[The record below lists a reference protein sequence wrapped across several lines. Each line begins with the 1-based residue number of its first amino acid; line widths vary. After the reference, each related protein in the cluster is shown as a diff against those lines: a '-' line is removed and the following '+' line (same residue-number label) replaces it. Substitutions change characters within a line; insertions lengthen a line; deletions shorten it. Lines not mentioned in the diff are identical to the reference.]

1 MPYLKFSR
9 DRRGYES
16 TYLLQA
22 GRRQGSERPRLLYW
36 FRTPP
41 HVKVGRAAFDE
52 EAIRAL
58 EEHHPDLAFDW
69 KHILQ
74 ARPPAAPETRER
86 EGRPQRKPERGERK
100 GREARRPAADKPRPA
115 EAASPSPER
124 VPEPEEIAAP
134 GPADVESVTDVTP
147 APAEAVTEVAAR
159 TPVEPAFEPPAPRR
173 RLVRV
178 YDVDSSPAPPI
189 EHRATDPPMANQVL
203 GDEAAE
209 LLRARHAELLARI
222 ATRVAD
228 PARAEA
234 LREQAERLNPDTWVT
249 EADVR
254 TGAAQAEGLHEELR
268 RLIGGRRRR
277 RRRGRSR
284 DAGAGRPDQPQTE
297 PSDDRDDREEQDPE
311 DPEDD
316 AGAGDPDVS

>member
-16 TYLLQA
+16 TYLLHA
-22 GRRQGSERPRLLYW
+22 SRRQGGERPKLLYW

-58 EEHHPDLAFDW
+58 EEHHPDLTFDW

-74 ARPPAAPETRER
+74 ARPPAAPEPRDR
-86 EGRPQRKPERGERK
+86 EGRAPRKPERGERK
-100 GREARRPAADKPRPA
+100 GREARKPSTSQVPAQPVGESPA
-115 EAASPSPER
+115 PI
-124 VPEPEEIAAP
+124 PEPEEIVSLESTAAP
-134 GPADVESVTDVTP
+134 EPTAGPTFT
-147 APAEAVTEVAAR
+147 PAEAVSEVAAG
-159 TPVEPAFEPPAPRR
+159 PPPAEPPFEPPAPQR

-178 YDVDSSPAPPI
+178 FDVDPTPPPPV
-189 EHRATDPPMANQVL
+189 EHHATDPPMVNQIL

-222 ATRVAD
+222 ATRVTD

-249 EADVR
+249 EEDVR
-254 TGAAQAEGLHEELR
+254 TGAAQAESLHQELR
-268 RLIGGRRRR
+268 RLVGGRRRR
-277 RRRGRSR
+277 RRRRSR
-284 DAGAGRPDQPQTE
+284 VTGPGRPEHSQTVA
-297 PSDDRDDREEQDPE
+297 PAGEEETDG
-311 DPEDD
+311 PEDD
-316 AGAGDPDVS
+316 AGAEDPDVS